1 RTSPPHH
8 RHDGTSPLP
17 LGMDA
22 SPAPS
27 KWDGAST
34 IWPHDPRTGWSYCA
48 TIPSWV
54 VLPEAKTAEGTFINP
69 TVFYRVLVGIQSPQG
84 VTSVRGILRRFS
96 DFLKL
101 YAALKSALRK
111 KKIPPAPPKNT
122 LLRINS
128 SQALLQ
134 ERRHALDDWMSSLLS
149 DIEISRSAP
158 VAAFLELEAAAR
170 SAASAASAQEDS
182 ASVIAGL
189 ALEDSGL
196 IAPSSLY
203 NGSSSVASL
212 PDYASDAA
220 CSTSGVRTP
229 TSLSELG
236 VEVETAD
243 DIATAQRKKKGKDV
257 EQGLEDGKQDSET
270 SKIFR
275 SVSEATLDNF
285 HRRKDS
291 DSDIASEQSIPMS
304 VEGPSDTS
312 LVLAAGIERRMEG
325 VSSFESDIL
334 KGASVFLPADQRANV
349 KRVMAALQRR
359 FEIVKADMEDLITR
373 LNQEVAVK
381 GFLTIKVRDL
391 EAELDNTRRKSQDV
405 LQQAVSVERER
416 VTELQWELEDCR
428 TALMNVE
435 ESLQTERNDRGMES
449 ESLQSIRVEL
459 DNSKQQVVQLQEKL
473 ESLAK
478 ERDAIE
484 AQARAE
490 KRILAKEIK
499 TLRKNQPELKEEL
512 DTALRIKAELEGV
525 LRKEREKEELA
536 RNSRASF
543 MHEVSALR
551 QRLQECSVDFLAKED
566 GAKNSIS
573 SDAMELLTTSDNR
586 INLLLAEV
594 SFYEDEHYPT
604 ANGAT
609 ANSNPPDGSG
619 SEDAVNKF
627 LVDILIDN
635 AQLRKSMNSLTR
647 SAL

>member
-1 RTSPPHH
+1 
-8 RHDGTSPLP
+8 
-17 LGMDA
+17 
-22 SPAPS
+22 
-27 KWDGAST
+27 
-34 IWPHDPRTGWSYCA
+34 
-48 TIPSWV
+48 
-54 VLPEAKTAEGTFINP
+54 
-69 TVFYRVLVGIQSPQG
+69 
-84 VTSVRGILRRFS
+84 
-96 DFLKL
+96 
-101 YAALKSALRK
+101 
-111 KKIPPAPPKNT
+111 
-122 LLRINS
+122 
-128 SQALLQ
+128 
-134 ERRHALDDWMSSLLS
+134 MSSLLS

-586 INLLLAEV
+586 INLLLAEARLMAEERDED
-594 SFYEDEHYPT
+594 EDEHYPT

-647 SAL
+647 SALLAVQKRDNIEGAMEEAAPKRSSVLNRFL

>member
-1 RTSPPHH
+1 
-8 RHDGTSPLP
+8 
-17 LGMDA
+17 
-22 SPAPS
+22 
-27 KWDGAST
+27 
-34 IWPHDPRTGWSYCA
+34 
-48 TIPSWV
+48 
-54 VLPEAKTAEGTFINP
+54 
-69 TVFYRVLVGIQSPQG
+69 
-84 VTSVRGILRRFS
+84 
-96 DFLKL
+96 
-101 YAALKSALRK
+101 
-111 KKIPPAPPKNT
+111 
-122 LLRINS
+122 
-128 SQALLQ
+128 
-134 ERRHALDDWMSSLLS
+134 MSSLLS

-334 KGASVFLPADQRANV
+334 KGASVFLPADQRANL

-428 TALMNVE
+428 TALMNAE
-435 ESLQTERNDRGMES
+435 ESLQTERNDRGMEN
-449 ESLQSIRVEL
+449 ESLQSIRAEL

-586 INLLLAEV
+586 INLLLAEARLMAEERDED
-594 SFYEDEHYPT
+594 EDEHYPT

-647 SAL
+647 SALLAVQKRDNIEGAMEEAAPKRSSVLNRFL